1 MLLNGLSHEEKIAF
15 WNIANVLAAVDG
27 NISEEE
33 SVLKQY
39 SEEMGVDFKFVDDPA
54 AIDIKSEL
62 DVLRTDNLKNRKIV
76 YFELYSV
83 AYADTELHEKE
94 QSILNEVCSVL
105 EISDDVRTTLETSV
119 KTIFDTYRK
128 LGEVLEG

>member
-33 SVLKQY
+33 SILKQY
-39 SEEMGVDFKFVDDPA
+39 SDEMGVDFKFIDDPA
-54 AIDIKSEL
+54 AVDIKSEL
-62 DVLRTDNLKNRKIV
+62 DILKTGNLKNRKIV
-76 YFELYSV
+76 YFELFSV

-94 QSILNEVCSVL
+94 RAILNEVCTVL
-105 EISDDVRTTLETSV
+105 EISDDIRATLESSV